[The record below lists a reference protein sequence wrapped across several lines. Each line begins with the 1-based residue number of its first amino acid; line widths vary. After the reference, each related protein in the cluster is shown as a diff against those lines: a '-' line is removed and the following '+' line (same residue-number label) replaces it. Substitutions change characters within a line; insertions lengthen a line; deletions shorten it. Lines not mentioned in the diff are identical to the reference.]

1 MFKKSMTKISHMII
15 MKESGIII
23 SRQNI
28 IWVIKGEYSTYEK
41 KA

>member
-1 MFKKSMTKISHMII
+1 

-41 KA
+41 KAWLSKKDTGNWD